1 MSSKKRIGI
10 LRRLLLLSDSNDRNL
25 TSLLVV
31 FLAGN
36 ALVAQQACFVGPCL
50 SPPVEP
56 GWDLGEEGDLGG
68 GGDMSQDMYIG
79 PCLSPPLDM
88 APDMEVDM
96 GPCLS
101 ADMPIG
107 PCLTPLPPD
116 MGEEVEM
123 GPCLSADF
131 GFETDMGEGDM
142 GSKDEDMP
150 VGPCLSPPLEDMGAI
165 DHDGLQ
171 KPTHEKI
178 TPDAN
183 LLEKQKLLA
192 KLSDRLPADVLSKL
206 GEDLG

>member
-1 MSSKKRIGI
+1 
-10 LRRLLLLSDSNDRNL
+10 
-25 TSLLVV
+25 
-31 FLAGN
+31 
-36 ALVAQQACFVGPCL
+36 
-50 SPPVEP
+50 
-56 GWDLGEEGDLGG
+56 
-68 GGDMSQDMYIG
+68 MSQDMYIG

-116 MGEEVEM
+116 MGEDMDRELDM
-123 GPCLSADF
+123 GPCLSPPL
-131 GFETDMGEGDM
+131 EDMG
-142 GSKDEDMP
+142 KDEDMP
-150 VGPCLSPPLEDMGAI
+150 VGPCLSPPIEDMGAI

>member
-116 MGEEVEM
+116 MGEDMDRELDM
-123 GPCLSADF
+123 GPCLSPPL
-131 GFETDMGEGDM
+131 EDMG
-142 GSKDEDMP
+142 KDEDMP
-150 VGPCLSPPLEDMGAI
+150 VGPCLSPPIEDMGAI